1 MSRNDQ
7 MTRLGEISG
16 LMLDVRLAALQA
28 ANRAKEESLAQL
40 AGLAAPVAPAKGLSE
55 VTAELA
61 ALSYQR
67 WADVR
72 RAELNLVLA
81 RQTAVWMDAR
91 EAARQAFGKKQ
102 ALAGIARKLA
112 ENAPK

>member
-1 MSRNDQ
+1 MSRNEQ
-7 MTRLGEISG
+7 MDRLGDIAR

-28 ANRAKEESLAQL
+28 ANRAKQESEQQL
-40 AGLAAPVAPAKGLSE
+40 AGLAARLAPADGLPE
-55 VTAELA
+55 VAAELA

-81 RQTAVWMDAR
+81 RQTAVWIDAR

-112 ENAPK
+112 ENPRR